1 MFVWFVLE
9 TEKEECFLQ
18 KQELHLPQLHTP
30 LLSPSSQ
37 NHPPTS
43 PNLLSPSLSGVS
55 NVCHASIPPQ
65 RTQSHP
71 PSTPK
76 RYLEEAEPFD
86 RGFYAGPFGWVS
98 GQGAEFVVAIRSA
111 MMPPDNTTATTS
123 IASSSTTPTAAGALS
138 PSSFSSGSSS
148 NGGVTAAPEQLH
160 AQQVSVL

>member
-1 MFVWFVLE
+1 MFSAEAGAPSPTVAYTPPITLFTKPPPYITQPLE
-9 TEKEECFLQ
+9 
-18 KQELHLPQLHTP
+18 
-30 LLSPSSQ
+30 
-37 NHPPTS
+37 
-43 PNLLSPSLSGVS
+43 SLALRR